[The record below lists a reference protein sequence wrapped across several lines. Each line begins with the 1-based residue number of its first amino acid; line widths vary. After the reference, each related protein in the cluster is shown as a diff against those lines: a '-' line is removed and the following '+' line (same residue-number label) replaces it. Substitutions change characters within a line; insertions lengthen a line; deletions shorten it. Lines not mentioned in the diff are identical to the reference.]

1 MTRDPVLKDGEKV
14 ARAESRERRGYI
26 RSVYSSSV
34 SMSVYRS
41 KREKREGNLS
51 PVPSSYVSVDFAVR
65 CAA

>member
-14 ARAESRERRGYI
+14 AESHELGGCI
-26 RSVYSSSV
+26 RSVYSSSI
-34 SMSVYRS
+34 S
-41 KREKREGNLS
+41 EKQKGAGEEGTS